1 MRIRLTEN
9 MELLV
14 HSRASRGNYIY
25 EILSG
30 ILGRMPVQT
39 YTNATRPAVS
49 TVTVGTMIFNTD
61 DGAPNWSN
69 GTNWVDASGNVT

>member
-1 MRIRLTEN
+1 

-14 HSRASRGNYIY
+14 RARANRGNYIY

-30 ILGRMPVQT
+30 ILGRMPVRT
-39 YTNATRPAVS
+39 YDNTTRPLVAQVS
-49 TVTVGTMIFNTD
+49 VGTMIFNTD

-69 GTNWVDASGNVT
+69 GTNWVDASGNIT